1 MKPKKKGVLIG
12 LVIVIIAVAG
22 LAFVAVSGVLQG
34 HETFK
39 NIGVKISTEKHT
51 YKTGEDISGNFTL
64 TNGRNETIYLAG
76 YPSYRVDILSK
87 STLQP
92 VCPSRDFAAILI
104 LLHTPISAHSTY
116 NIYSPCVLYTADQNT
131 SIPPGEYIIRV
142 SFDVSLDLHGD
153 SKNIDTFSGT
163 AETTITIV

>member
-22 LAFVAVSGVLQG
+22 LVFVAASGVWRG

-39 NIGVKISTEKHT
+39 NIIVKISTEKST
-51 YKTGEDISGNFTL
+51 YSQGENISGNLTI
-64 TNGRNETIYLAG
+64 TNGRNETFYLAG

-87 STLQP
+87 STLTP

-116 NIYSPCVLYTADQNT
+116 NIYSPCILYSADQNT

-153 SKNIDTFSGT
+153 SKNIDIFSGT